1 MSAKQKTYLSQ
12 KKIEKKMAI
21 KVVDRPI
28 GFGYDDPALGW
39 YVFPKEQN
47 VEVAYGDKL
56 RLKWHAEDRAK
67 IIDISIDGGNKWCS
81 SQSINNVYHALGLRY
96 GGYQEHVFKPIV
108 EALLRFKAERQAKID
123 AMTPEELVQ
132 FKREERQRRSL
143 EIKALK
149 EEAGVRAT
157 QELIELGPKLVKIKD
172 KVDTIFKLVENGNI
186 KKPISRFSRKL
197 EGIHA
202 AEYML
207 NELITHLRNQQ
218 PKR

>member
-1 MSAKQKTYLSQ
+1 
-12 KKIEKKMAI
+12 MAAR
-21 KVVDRPI
+21 VTDRPI
-28 GFGYDDPALGW
+28 GFGYDRPELGW

-56 RLKWHAEDRAK
+56 RLKWHADGRAK
-67 IIDISIDGGNKWCS
+67 MIDISIDGGNKWCS
-81 SQSINNVYHALGLRY
+81 SENINHVYRALGLRY
-96 GGYQEHVFKPIV
+96 SGPGYEELVYKPIR
-108 EALLRFKAERQAKID
+108 EALQRFSTGRQAKID
-123 AMTPEELVQ
+123 AMTPKELAQ

-149 EEAGVRAT
+149 EETVVRAT
-157 QELIELGPKLVKIKD
+157 VELIEIGPKLVGIKD
-172 KVDTIFKLVENGNI
+172 KIDTIFKLVENGNI

-197 EGIHA
+197 EEIHA
-202 AEYML
+202 TEYML